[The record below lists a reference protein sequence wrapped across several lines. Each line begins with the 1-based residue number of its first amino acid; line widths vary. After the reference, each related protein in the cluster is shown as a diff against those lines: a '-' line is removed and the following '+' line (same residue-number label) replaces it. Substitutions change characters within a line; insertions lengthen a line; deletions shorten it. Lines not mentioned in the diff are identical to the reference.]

1 MSMVKNTVWLALVL
15 LVQWGL
21 LQDLPLTAYGNPYL
35 YLWFF
40 LWLPFG
46 VKRIGLYPIG
56 FGVGSVMD
64 AFEQS
69 GGAHT
74 LACLTLVTVK
84 PWVENALIG
93 YRKSDDN
100 EGVSHLALAPY
111 LTTSAVLVLLH
122 HTVLF
127 TAENYGFGNPQLLL
141 VRILVSSL
149 ITLILL
155 AITHALFSKKYAA

>member
-1 MSMVKNTVWLALVL
+1 MSLVKNTVWLALVL

-21 LQDLPLTAYGNPYL
+21 LQDLPLTVYGNPYL

-46 VKRIGLYPIG
+46 VTRIGLYAIA

-100 EGVSHLALAPY
+100 GGVSHLALAPY

-127 TAENYGFGNPQLLL
+127 TAENYGFGNPLLL
-141 VRILVSSL
+141 FVRILVSSL

>member
-1 MSMVKNTVWLALVL
+1 MV
-15 LVQWGL
+15 
-21 LQDLPLTAYGNPYL
+21 
-35 YLWFF
+35 F

-46 VKRIGLYPIG
+46 VTRIGLYAIA

-100 EGVSHLALAPY
+100 EGVSHLALALIYPLQQY
-111 LTTSAVLVLLH
+111 SFYCTTRCCLPL
-122 HTVLF
+122 
-127 TAENYGFGNPQLLL
+127 
-141 VRILVSSL
+141 RIMA
-149 ITLILL
+149 L
-155 AITHALFSKKYAA
+155 AIPYSFS

>member
-15 LVQWGL
+15 IVQWGL
-21 LQDLPLTAYGNPYL
+21 LQDLPLTVYGNPYL

-46 VKRIGLYPIG
+46 VTRIGLYAIA

-93 YRKSDDN
+93 YRKSDDY
-100 EGVSHLALAPY
+100 EGVSHLAIAPY

-127 TAENYGFGNPQLLL
+127 TAENYGFGNPLLL
-141 VRILVSSL
+141 FVRILVSSL

>member
-21 LQDLPLTAYGNPYL
+21 LQDLPLTVYGNPYL
-35 YLWFF
+35 CLWIF

-46 VKRIGLYPIG
+46 VTRIGLYAIA

-100 EGVSHLALAPY
+100 EGVSHLAIAPY

-127 TAENYGFGNPQLLL
+127 TAENYGFSNPLLL
-141 VRILVSSL
+141 FVRILVSSL